1 MLEYSKRTSDYSN
14 KKLNYQPVSLKSLGS
29 SSITLITTSQ
39 SSLRAWSRSS
49 RSFPHYEYKIPA
61 VLSWLDTGSGVH
73 WTTVVRAAACKKSQG
88 YVPTLELALAMCRLV
103 FRVLL
108 VGGGLVTQTCIQIV
122 IRTPRVPCLARNEQ
136 KSAEVT
142 ILSQVVSQ
150 AWDTSSGMAQCLQ
163 IK

>member
-1 MLEYSKRTSDYSN
+1 M
-14 KKLNYQPVSLKSLGS
+14 
-29 SSITLITTSQ
+29 
-39 SSLRAWSRSS
+39 
-49 RSFPHYEYKIPA
+49 
-61 VLSWLDTGSGVH
+61 
-73 WTTVVRAAACKKSQG
+73 RAAACKKSQG

-108 VGGGLVTQTCIQIV
+108 VGGGLVTQTWFSIQIV